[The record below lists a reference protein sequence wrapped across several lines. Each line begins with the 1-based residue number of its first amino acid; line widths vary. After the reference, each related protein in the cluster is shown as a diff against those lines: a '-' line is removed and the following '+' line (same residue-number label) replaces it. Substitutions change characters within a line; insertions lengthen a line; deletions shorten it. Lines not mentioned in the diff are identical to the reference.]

1 MIVVIN
7 PSGAAGHSF
16 KGLHAYCAHD
26 AGNAQTTERVDW
38 METRNLAT
46 DDAHVGWKIMA
57 ATALALLAPWAFGWH
72 LVWQLGRLDIDD
84 PDICLE
90 LFRRNRD
97 TGLIPVLFFAGALLL

>member
-46 DDAHVGWKIMA
+46 
-57 ATALALLAPWAFGWH
+57 
-72 LVWQLGRLDIDD
+72 RSD
-84 PDICLE
+84 PRGNV
-90 LFRRNRD
+90 RRRR
-97 TGLIPVLFFAGALLL
+97 